1 VWHQEEIPADWKKWN
16 NHSSPKE
23 RRLNRMQQLVWNNI
37 TVSAR
42 QGICQSAAQPHARC
56 RRSVAPTAAS
66 RVQAW
71 KIMY

>member
-1 VWHQEEIPADWKKWN
+1 
-16 NHSSPKE
+16 
-23 RRLNRMQQLVWNNI
+23 MQQLVWNNI